1 MPIPILGVD
10 PDNPDPAVLA
20 RAAAILAA
28 AQVVAYP
35 TDTVYGLAVDPRH
48 DVAVERLYRAKARD
62 AGMAVPLIAGSLEQA
77 FAAATFTDADVRL
90 ARAFWPG
97 PLSIVLPA
105 SRLIS
110 ARLLG
115 PGATVA
121 VRVPAHAVARALAL
135 AFGCV
140 VTATSANLSGQA
152 PAATAAEAAAAL
164 AGRIDGIVDGGP
176 SPGGVPSTIV
186 QLTSDG
192 PRLVRRGAI
201 AWERVLKFVQ

>member
-1 MPIPILGVD
+1 M
-10 PDNPDPAVLA
+10 
-20 RAAAILAA
+20 
-28 AQVVAYP
+28 
-35 TDTVYGLAVDPRH
+35 
-48 DVAVERLYRAKARD
+48 
-62 AGMAVPLIAGSLEQA
+62 
-77 FAAATFTDADVRL
+77 
-90 ARAFWPG
+90 
-97 PLSIVLPA
+97 
-105 SRLIS
+105 
-110 ARLLG
+110 
-115 PGATVA
+115 
-121 VRVPAHAVARALAL
+121 RVPAHAVARALAL